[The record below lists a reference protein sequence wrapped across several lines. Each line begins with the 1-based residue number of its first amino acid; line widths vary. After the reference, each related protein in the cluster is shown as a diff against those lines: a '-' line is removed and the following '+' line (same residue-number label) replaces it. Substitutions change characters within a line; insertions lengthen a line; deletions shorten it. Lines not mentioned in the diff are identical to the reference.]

1 MLAEHK
7 CPACRG
13 LGWGWIE
20 RRYFQVRTDFAC
32 KIVSKGKDME
42 MLKTYAPRSTLM
54 KRAKLV
60 YLLLRLD

>member
-1 MLAEHK
+1 M
-7 CPACRG
+7 
-13 LGWGWIE
+13 
-20 RRYFQVRTDFAC
+20 RTDFAC